1 MILLDTNV
9 ISEVMR
15 PQPHPAVLAWLDD
28 QVAETLYLS
37 SITLAEVLFGIEAM
51 PAGRRKNALAET
63 FAGICAIFDQRMLVF
78 DAEAARRYAGLAVKA
93 RAAGKGFPLPDG
105 HIAAIAAAKGFQ
117 VASRDTAPFHA
128 AGVSVID
135 PWGHAA

>member
-9 ISEVMR
+9 VSEVMK
-15 PQPHPAVLAWLDD
+15 PQPSPAVLDWLDE

-51 PAGRRKNALAET
+51 PAGRRKNALADA
-63 FAGICAIFDQRMLVF
+63 FAGICAIFDQRILVF

-93 RAAGKGFPLPDG
+93 RAAGKGFPVPDG
-105 HIAAIAAAKGFQ
+105 YIAAIATAKGFQ
-117 VASRDTAPFHA
+117 VASRGTAPFYA
-128 AGVSVID
+128 AGVSVIN
-135 PWGHAA
+135 PWEP